1 MLGGVSKPVQEEAT
15 EDEQWPPW
23 DEKTNDEVPY

>member
-23 DEKTNDEVPY
+23 DEKN